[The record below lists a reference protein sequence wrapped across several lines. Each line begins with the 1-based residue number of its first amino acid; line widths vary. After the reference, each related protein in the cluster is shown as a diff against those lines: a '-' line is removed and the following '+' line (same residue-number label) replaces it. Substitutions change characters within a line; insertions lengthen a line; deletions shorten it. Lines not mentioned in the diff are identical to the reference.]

1 MVLSI
6 LVYLALLCFA
16 LFIPVHFHL
25 HLHRLDRD
33 DFALLELRFLSV
45 FSWRYQVPFE
55 NPVPWQS
62 NGQMEERHGEEGP
75 LLVEDRSDQVRMTGL
90 TDLFDHF
97 NQVYWTLEK
106 YGLGGTLLYLFLPG
120 HYRKYIT
127 VAQSMEQKG
136 RFTRFV
142 WFSTLGLPD
151 PALTGVL
158 YGLAWE
164 LKGTIMGLLQSGYR
178 LSCQPRIKLTPSF
191 LHSGLDTLIDCIF
204 KIRLGHI
211 IAAGIHGAILH
222 LLGK

>member
-6 LVYLALLCFA
+6 LVYLTLLGFA

-25 HLHRLDRD
+25 HLHRLGRD
-33 DFALLELRFLSV
+33 DFVLLELRFLSV
-45 FSWRYQVPFE
+45 FSWRYRVPFE

-62 NGQMEERHGEEGP
+62 NGRMEEKHGEKGP
-75 LLVEDRSDQVRMTGL
+75 LLAEDRSDQVCIIGI
-90 TDLFDHF
+90 TDLFFRF
-97 NQVYWTLEK
+97 NQIYWTLEK
-106 YGLGGTLLYLFLPG
+106 YGLGGTLLYLFLPEQ
-120 HYRKYIT
+120 YRNYIT
-127 VAQSMEQKG
+127 VVQSMEQKG

-158 YGLAWE
+158 YGLAWD
-164 LKGTIMGLLQSGYR
+164 LKGMIMGVLQSGYGF
-178 LSCQPRIKLTPSF
+178 SCQSRIQLTPSF

-211 IAAGIHGAILH
+211 IFAGIHGTILR
-222 LLGK
+222 LRRK